1 MNKIAIGGA
10 VVLVVVLI
18 LGVKELFYMGDD
30 TVKMHTAESLL
41 MVRSQV
47 EKALP
52 ADYPAE
58 NVMAAFDVALDK
70 VTTGQIDAGE
80 MIQHLKRISANLQD
94 GQLDSV
100 EIESVIIGFHKVM
113 ATK

>member
-58 NVMAAFDVALDK
+58 KVMAAFDGLFLRV
-70 VTTGQIDAGE
+70 GY
-80 MIQHLKRISANLQD
+80 HYS
-94 GQLDSV
+94 SFC
-100 EIESVIIGFHKVM
+100 IIACAASK
-113 ATK
+113 